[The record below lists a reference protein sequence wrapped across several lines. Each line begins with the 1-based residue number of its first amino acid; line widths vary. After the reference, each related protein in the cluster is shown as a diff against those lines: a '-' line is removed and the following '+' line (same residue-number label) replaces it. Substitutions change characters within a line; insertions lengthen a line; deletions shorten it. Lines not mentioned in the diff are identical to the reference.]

1 MTTTDLRKM
10 IDAAADIT
18 RAAQQQEIALQCAL
32 RDAERD
38 EEWADWQIGEAF
50 SPVSQALADWRL
62 LMGRLFPT
70 PPEDAA
76 ELAELA
82 SIVDSWK

>member
-1 MTTTDLRKM
+1 MNTNDLRKM

-18 RAAQQQEIALQCAL
+18 RAAQQNEETLKVALAA
-32 RDAERD
+32 AERD
-38 EEWADWQIGEAF
+38 EEWADWHVGEAF

-76 ELAELA
+76 ELA

>member
-1 MTTTDLRKM
+1 MDTNDLRKM
-10 IDAAADIT
+10 IAAAADIT
-18 RAAQQQEIALQCAL
+18 HAAQRHEVALKAAL
-32 RDAERD
+32 AAAEQD

-62 LMGRLFPT
+62 LMGRVFPE
-70 PPEDAA
+70 PLENPA

-82 SIVDSWK
+82 RLVDSWK